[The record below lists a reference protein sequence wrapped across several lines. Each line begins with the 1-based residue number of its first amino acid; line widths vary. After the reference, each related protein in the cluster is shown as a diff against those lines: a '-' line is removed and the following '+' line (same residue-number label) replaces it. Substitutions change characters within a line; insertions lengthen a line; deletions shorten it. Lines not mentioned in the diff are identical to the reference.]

1 MPVTLAESAL
11 AVRRRSELGSLT
23 LAIHRELLLRHLV
36 ANGGD
41 ATIWR
46 DSGARVGATHV
57 HIFLRRQARNPQLKV
72 PAALARHSGL
82 GSRPKNRPLVSQK
95 SRK

>member
-72 PAALARHSGL
+72 PRRLRAPADL
-82 GSRPKNRPLVSQK
+82 GSRQKNRRLVTQK